1 MEVPSLFMTT
11 TLPLR
16 PLGSFGGVST
26 LLQEPIMTPLR
37 RRMLEDMQI
46 RNFSKNTQESYLMQ
60 VSLYA
65 RHFRRSPEGL
75 GPRNIRDYQVY
86 LTNEKKLAPG
96 SISIATAALR
106 FLYTVTLK
114 RPWDIE
120 KVLPMPKKSETL
132 PVILSPE
139 EVHHFLS
146 CVPRRKGRTVLTVC
160 YAAGLRIAEAVALK
174 PADIDSQRM
183 MIRVEQGKGQKDRY
197 VMLSEQLLKILR
209 EWYRYARPTEW
220 MFPGKIPGM
229 HVTTEGVQDA
239 CKLGLKR
246 SGLTKPVTPHSLRHA
261 FATHLLEYGT
271 DLRTIQLLMGHR
283 SLSTTAR
290 YLRLAV
296 NKVCATRSPLDL
308 LPHPL
313 PPAEPAKAPE
323 HF

>member
-1 MEVPSLFMTT
+1 
-11 TLPLR
+11 
-16 PLGSFGGVST
+16 
-26 LLQEPIMTPLR
+26 MTPLR
-37 RRMLEDMQI
+37 QRMLEDMQI
-46 RNFSKNTQESYLMQ
+46 RNFSQNTQESYLQQ

-75 GPRNIRDYQVY
+75 GPRSIRDYQVY

-106 FLYTVTLK
+106 FLYMVTLK
-114 RPWDIE
+114 RPWDVAE
-120 KVLPMPKKSETL
+120 VLPMPKAQQTL

-139 EVHHFLS
+139 EVRQFLS
-146 CVPRRKGRTVLTVC
+146 CVPRRKARTILTVC
-160 YAAGLRIAEAVALK
+160 YAAGLRISEAISLK
-174 PADIDSQRM
+174 PTDIDSQRM

-209 EWYRYARPTEW
+209 EWYRSARPTVW
-220 MFPGKIPGM
+220 MFPGVIPGS
-229 HVTTEGVQDA
+229 HITREGVGDA
-239 CKLGLKR
+239 CELGLKR

-261 FATHLLEYGT
+261 FACHLLEYGT

-290 YLRLAV
+290 YLRLAIS
-296 NKVCATRSPLDL
+296 KVCATRSPLDL
-308 LPHPL
+308 LPRPL
-313 PPAEPAKAPE
+313 PPSEPPKAPE

>member
-1 MEVPSLFMTT
+1 
-11 TLPLR
+11 
-16 PLGSFGGVST
+16 
-26 LLQEPIMTPLR
+26 MTPLR
-37 RRMLEDMQI
+37 QRMLEDMQI
-46 RNFSKNTQESYLMQ
+46 RNFSQNTQESYLQQ

-106 FLYTVTLK
+106 FLYMVTLK
-114 RPWDIE
+114 RPWDVAE
-120 KVLPMPKKSETL
+120 VLPMPKAQQTL
-132 PVILSPE
+132 PVIMSPE
-139 EVHHFLS
+139 EVRQFLS
-146 CVPRRKGRTVLTVC
+146 CVPRRKARTILTVC
-160 YAAGLRIAEAVALK
+160 YAAGLRISEAISLK
-174 PADIDSQRM
+174 PTDIDSQRM

-209 EWYRYARPTEW
+209 EWYRFARPTVW
-220 MFPGKIPGM
+220 MFPGLIPGS
-229 HVTTEGVQDA
+229 HITREGVNDA
-239 CKLGLKR
+239 CELGLKR

-261 FATHLLEYGT
+261 FACHLLEYGT

-290 YLRLAV
+290 YLRLAIS
-296 NKVCATRSPLDL
+296 KVCATRSPLDL
-308 LPHPL
+308 LPRPL
-313 PPAEPAKAPE
+313 PPSEPSKAPE

>member
-1 MEVPSLFMTT
+1 M
-11 TLPLR
+11 
-16 PLGSFGGVST
+16 
-26 LLQEPIMTPLR
+26 I
-37 RRMLEDMQI
+37 EDMQI
-46 RNFSKNTQESYLMQ
+46 RNFSENSQKSYLQQ

-75 GPRNIRDYQVY
+75 GPRDIRDYQVY
-86 LTNEKKLAPG
+86 LTNEKKLAPK

-114 RPWDIE
+114 RPWDVAE
-120 KVLPMPKKSETL
+120 VLPMPKAPQTL

-139 EVHHFLS
+139 EVRQFLS
-146 CVPRRKGRTVLTVC
+146 CVPRRKARTILTVC
-160 YAAGLRIAEAVALK
+160 YAAGLRISEAIALK

-209 EWYRYARPTEW
+209 EWYRYARPTTW
-220 MFPGKIPGM
+220 MFPGVIPGS
-229 HVTTEGVQDA
+229 HITRGGVDDA
-239 CKLGLKR
+239 CELALKR
-246 SGLTKPVTPHSLRHA
+246 SGLIKPVTPHSLRHA
-261 FATHLLEYGT
+261 FACHLLEYGT

-290 YLRLAV
+290 YLRLAIS
-296 NKVCATRSPLDL
+296 KVCATRSPLDL
-308 LPHPL
+308 LPRPL
-313 PPAEPAKAPE
+313 PPSEPPKAPE